1 MEILAKLFNDGE
13 ISERQYKAGVRYIEL
28 WKGQKAATDPKM
40 VKIAG
45 RFAIEA
51 FENGNPIYGE
61 IVQWLVRDL
70 RLVGNYLESLK
81 EALDIIAGVFEGK

>member
-1 MEILAKLFNDGE
+1 MTILDKFYNEGK
-13 ISERQYKAGVRYIEL
+13 ISERQYKAGVRYIEF

-51 FENGNPIYGE
+51 FENDNPIYGE

-70 RLVGNYLESLK
+70 SLVEFYLESVK
-81 EALDIIAGVFEGK
+81 EALDIIAGIFEEK